1 MDFKDIIKIKQI
13 ENLNQIKSK
22 NKLINMKSCYI
33 MKKIFHNIQK
43 RISLELVKYNINI
56 QKRLNINI
64 NNYKEFSELYSSI
77 KLEVTSIQKKY
88 GSFID
93 IKKEDKKYFY
103 IYYNNKEGMEK

>member
-22 NKLINMKSCYI
+22 NKINMKSCYI

-77 KLEVTSIQKKY
+77 KLEVTSVRNKY
-88 GSFID
+88 ESFID
-93 IKKEDKKYFY
+93 IKKEDKKYFH